1 VEYLPAVKTTMSE
14 SLLFRK
20 KGNHVD
26 LGTQA
31 VITITTNIIINI
43 IMCFAYLVT
52 DTMIKVTH

>member
-1 VEYLPAVKTTMSE
+1 MSE